1 MIQFRKFSL
10 IMMYITLFSF
20 LGHAQ
25 EKQMNKA
32 AAVVD
37 KAVNETD
44 KQKQNELLQKA
55 NDMYKD
61 IKMLKEG
68 AKVIGDAFFEKG
80 DLTMAA
86 RYYVKCD
93 KEAKK
98 EGYERVGKAYIEE
111 AFTDK
116 KTEAKTMKKALD
128 NLSKGIGMGEACRVV
143 GDAYFDKGEEY
154 FPNAQTYYLMGGHT
168 EGVRRIA
175 DLYFANPST
184 KTKAAEIYA
193 LTKTREGYKIAGDIY
208 YERKDYGKAFE
219 YYNLGGD
226 VEGFKKY
233 ADAMFEQGKLAD
245 ANSMYERVADSLKA
259 KEKFDDLRTM
269 ATTSVQQ
276 GNYLLA
282 SRLYLKLADASSAG
296 RYEAYDKLM
305 NMNYFE
311 ARDILKKQNI
321 MDLPKAIDASTALL
335 QNLQQYDMIFQDLQ
349 RGAPEI
355 RFKEDPKTK
364 ELVKEQN
371 DVKALE
377 DYYMGAKDGIVDNV
391 YKVSESVMK
400 IVNPEL
406 KKLMIQKFS
415 RYAAVKKILDHNTF
429 AKKLL
434 KPQIVLTDVY
444 L

>member
-1 MIQFRKFSL
+1 MIPFKKFYFIVLMTSCFAF
-10 IMMYITLFSF
+10 TVQ
-20 LGHAQ
+20 AQ
-25 EKQMNKA
+25 DKQMAKA
-32 AAVVD
+32 ATIVD

-55 NDMYKD
+55 NDIYKD

-68 AKVIGDAFFEKG
+68 AKVIGDAFFDKG

-86 RYYVKCD
+86 RFYVKCD

-98 EGYERVGKAYIEE
+98 EGFEKVGKAYIDE
-111 AFTDK
+111 AFNDK

-128 NLSKGIGMGEACRVV
+128 NLSKGIGMGDACRVI

-154 FPNAQTYYLMGGHT
+154 YQSAQSYYLMGGAM
-168 EGVRRIA
+168 EGIKRIA
-175 DLYFANPST
+175 DVYFENTNT
-184 KTKAAEIYA
+184 KTKAADFYA
-193 LTKTREGYKIAGDIY
+193 LMKTKEGYKIAGDIY
-208 YERKDYGKAFE
+208 FDKKDYGKAFE
-219 YYNLGGD
+219 YYNLGGN

-233 ADAMFEQGKLAD
+233 ADAMFELGKLTD

-282 SRLYLKLADASSAG
+282 SKLYLKLADNSSAA

-305 NMNYFE
+305 NMSYFE

-321 MDLPKAIDASTALL
+321 MDLPKAIDASTMHL

-355 RFKEDPKTK
+355 RMKEDPNTK
-364 ELVKEQN
+364 EMVKDGN
-371 DVKALE
+371 DVKAYD
-377 DYYMGAKDGIVDNV
+377 DYYIGAKDGIVDNV
-391 YKVSESVMK
+391 YKVSESIVK
-400 IVNPEL
+400 ITNPEL
-406 KKLMIQKFS
+406 KKLMMQKFL
-415 RYAAVKKILDHNTF
+415 RYHAVKRILDPNTF
-429 AKKLL
+429 IKKLQ
-434 KPQIVLTDVY
+434 KAQVTVADVY